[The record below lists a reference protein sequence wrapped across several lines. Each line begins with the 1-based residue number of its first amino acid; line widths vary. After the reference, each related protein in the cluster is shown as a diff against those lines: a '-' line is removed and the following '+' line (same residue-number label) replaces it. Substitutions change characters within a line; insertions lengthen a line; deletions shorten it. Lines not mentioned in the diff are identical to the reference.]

1 MARYKV
7 IGPDSED
14 QAHGLSLEEA
24 FARIMALAGTEYH
37 FARHKGLMRLHL
49 ARNCRFMDL
58 PFLDPD
64 RPAERQ
70 LLREIWPLYQSDNP
84 DDPAA
89 RRELMLQAIEKGRD
103 SYHAREESLE
113 AVA

>member
-1 MARYKV
+1 MTRYKV

-49 ARNCRFMDL
+49 TRNCRFMDL

-64 RPAERQ
+64 MPADLE
-70 LLREIWPLYQSDNP
+70 LLRSIWPLYQTDNP
-84 DDPAA
+84 DDAAA
-89 RRELMLQAIEKGRD
+89 RRELMLQAIEHGRD
-103 SYHAREESLE
+103 SYIAREESLE
-113 AVA
+113 TVA